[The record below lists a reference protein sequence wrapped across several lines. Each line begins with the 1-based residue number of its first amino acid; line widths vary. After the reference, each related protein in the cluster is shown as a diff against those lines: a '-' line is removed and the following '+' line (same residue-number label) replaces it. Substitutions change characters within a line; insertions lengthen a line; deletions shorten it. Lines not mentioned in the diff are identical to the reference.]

1 MREER
6 RDEPTETFGPY
17 VLYECLGRG
26 GMATVHRAKKQGIEG
41 FERPVALKRMLP
53 WLSSDVD
60 FVKSFVREARL
71 AAQLRHTNIA
81 QVYDLGKVDG
91 TYYIAMELVPG
102 RDLREILRQA
112 HHASG
117 PPAVGVAI
125 NLLFQVCDALDYAH
139 TFRDDQGRALGL
151 VHRDVSPANIIVSH
165 DGVAKL
171 VDFGV
176 AKGTTNTL
184 ATQSGMLKGK
194 FSYMAPEMLQGQ
206 ADARCD
212 LFAVGVVAWE
222 MLTARPLFAGGDD
235 MEVLGKI
242 ATWDPP
248 APSTFNPAVNGE
260 LDAWLAMA
268 LAKDPRRRFQSAA
281 QMRAGLE
288 LVARTPQLRASTT
301 DVAGWVT
308 WAFAQPRGAW
318 LAATAGAG
326 AAPAV
331 PTAAPTAAPGPGSV
345 TNLVPAAAAP
355 RAATLAIEEASIEV
369 EIMRRATAVGAP
381 PAPRPS
387 AALATPHAIPA
398 PIAPAPST
406 AVPLPVA
413 ASPSTAIPAPIV
425 LPASGP
431 VLAPMALVGSSA
443 VPSAAAAAAR
453 TMLSDPGAM
462 AGAATIAPG
471 APAAPGTPAAMVTTQ
486 AMSPLPPLRP
496 TQALGLPAMPPGAAE
511 VPLAAIAP
519 TLSPEAGVVARA
531 HGGPIPPAAP
541 EHVAL
546 HGDDLR
552 SRPEYAAATAAYQA
566 AVDLISLGPA
576 PGPGAWGAPG
586 PGPMARGTPAS
597 HPVPRDSAP
606 RSAARPAVARGSAA
620 GTVLVVLLCAAAA
633 VGGFFLVQHL
643 M

>member
-281 QMRAGLE
+281 QMSGRY
-288 LVARTPQLRASTT
+288 
-301 DVAGWVT
+301 
-308 WAFAQPRGAW
+308 
-318 LAATAGAG
+318 
-326 AAPAV
+326 
-331 PTAAPTAAPGPGSV
+331 
-345 TNLVPAAAAP
+345 
-355 RAATLAIEEASIEV
+355 
-369 EIMRRATAVGAP
+369 
-381 PAPRPS
+381 
-387 AALATPHAIPA
+387 
-398 PIAPAPST
+398 
-406 AVPLPVA
+406 PV
-413 ASPSTAIPAPIV
+413 
-425 LPASGP
+425 
-431 VLAPMALVGSSA
+431 
-443 VPSAAAAAAR
+443 
-453 TMLSDPGAM
+453 
-462 AGAATIAPG
+462 
-471 APAAPGTPAAMVTTQ
+471 
-486 AMSPLPPLRP
+486 
-496 TQALGLPAMPPGAAE
+496 
-511 VPLAAIAP
+511 
-519 TLSPEAGVVARA
+519 
-531 HGGPIPPAAP
+531 
-541 EHVAL
+541 
-546 HGDDLR
+546 
-552 SRPEYAAATAAYQA
+552 
-566 AVDLISLGPA
+566 
-576 PGPGAWGAPG
+576 
-586 PGPMARGTPAS
+586 
-597 HPVPRDSAP
+597 
-606 RSAARPAVARGSAA
+606 
-620 GTVLVVLLCAAAA
+620 
-633 VGGFFLVQHL
+633 
-643 M
+643 